1 MVLVDLASWERT
13 DTGVMRERER
23 EREVSHVV
31 VSDKRGDG

>member
-23 EREVSHVV
+23 EVSHVV